1 MDGLSRFHNFCP
13 GQDNLKLGAADKSC
27 LHLCPGLNF
36 AVKFTKSTI
45 FWDGLA
51 KTAKFATGQNQLNK
65 QKCVFLV
72 NHLL

>member
-1 MDGLSRFHNFCP
+1 MVALSQFHNFCP
-13 GQDNLKLGAADKSC
+13 GQDNLKLGAADKIC

-36 AVKFTKSTI
+36 SMKFTKLTI
-45 FWDGLA
+45 FSDGLA

>member
-1 MDGLSRFHNFCP
+1 MVCRDFTIFVLDSL
-13 GQDNLKLGAADKSC
+13 DNLKLGATDKIC

-72 NHLL
+72 NH